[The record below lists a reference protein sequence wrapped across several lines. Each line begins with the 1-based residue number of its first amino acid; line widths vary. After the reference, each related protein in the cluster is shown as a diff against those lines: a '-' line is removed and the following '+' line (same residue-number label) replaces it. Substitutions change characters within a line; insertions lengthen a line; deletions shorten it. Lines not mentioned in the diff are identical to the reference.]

1 MTISAHFSANENAS
15 AILAGCGFSM
25 GQKPTPTRTNEN
37 AVIDIRPVTA
47 SIISLTKKADAFNQH
62 IGLLIFTIHNHEDL
76 VDDYTPLEQTSHQ
89 S

>member
-1 MTISAHFSANENAS
+1 MTISARFSANENAS
-15 AILAGCGFSM
+15 AILAGCGFSV

-47 SIISLTKKADAFNQH
+47 LIISLTKKARPDNLACL
-62 IGLLIFTIHNHEDL
+62 LLITIPCNGDSEH
-76 VDDYTPLEQTSHQ
+76 DYTRFKKTSHQ